1 MATSIGQY
9 TPVFLPGE
17 PLLRQISLTGH
28 SLQGHEEARTNVTL
42 STETEDFCFFA
53 CGSSAAVTAEH
64 EGGEAAWL
72 AGTLAAPSVQ
82 GQKLLSC
89 QELWPY
95 HYLFRT
101 SCSWRSDVLFGQSFS
116 IALPIQTLRGIRC
129 LGSFSVVQRVRYI
142 EDAPDWGPTL

>member
-9 TPVFLPGE
+9 TPVFLPGKS
-17 PLLRQISLTGH
+17 PLRQISLTGH

-42 STETEDFCFFA
+42 STETEDLFVFFFA

-82 GQKLLSC
+82 GEKLLSH
-89 QELWPY
+89 QEFWPY
-95 HYLFRT
+95 HNLFQT
-101 SCSWRSDVLFGQSFS
+101 SCSW
-116 IALPIQTLRGIRC
+116 
-129 LGSFSVVQRVRYI
+129 
-142 EDAPDWGPTL
+142 

>member
-72 AGTLAAPSVQ
+72 AGTLVVPSVQ
-82 GQKLLSC
+82 GHRLPLP
-89 QELWPY
+89 QEL
-95 HYLFRT
+95 
-101 SCSWRSDVLFGQSFS
+101 
-116 IALPIQTLRGIRC
+116 
-129 LGSFSVVQRVRYI
+129 
-142 EDAPDWGPTL
+142 